1 MCAAASVP
9 FHQQIPHLLTR
20 CGFCHLDQ
28 IHGLL
33 ITTSLFRSPTLSS
46 LLLRRATDF
55 GRMDYAEHLFFYFSA
70 AAPHVLL
77 YNSMIRGYAYSGP
90 HESSLHMF
98 EEMLQRGLKPNNFT
112 YPYVLDSCTRLGNNG
127 YGKKSHC
134 QVIKTGYDTV
144 ASVASSLLSFYIE
157 MERSRLAVGAL
168 VDARRVFDGMMTK
181 TIGLWNRMV
190 SEYIGFGDVESAKRL
205 FDDMPQRDV
214 VSWNSMLSGYLRS
227 LDKKRAL
234 DFFRRMPVTDVVS
247 WTSMMMALSKAGDLR
262 AARRLFD
269 EMPERNVVSWNC
281 MLSSYTSHGEYQQ
294 ACKLFSQM
302 QSQGVAPDG
311 YTFVSALSAC
321 AHLGDLETGK
331 WIHFS
336 LIRDGL
342 QLGAIVGT
350 ALIEMYAKCS
360 DIDSAFKVFI
370 KMVEKDVFCWNVM
383 IKAFATHGRI
393 KDSLKLFDL
402 MIRKGLKLNGV
413 TFLSVLFAC
422 SHGGLV
428 EEGRQIF
435 NSMEKD
441 FGIQP
446 RIQHYGC
453 LIDLL
458 CRNGQLEEAQA
469 LITEMPYKPDIAV
482 WGALLGG
489 CRTRSDLKSA
499 EQAME
504 GMQELETDE
513 SGVYVLVSNMYATS
527 SQYNEALKAREMME
541 QRNIWKTTGCSTVI
555 KETDVVQFEPE
566 FSANCFHTRSL

>member
-127 YGKKSHC
+127 Y
-134 QVIKTGYDTV
+134 
-144 ASVASSLLSFYIE
+144 
-157 MERSRLAVGAL
+157 VGAL